1 MSDSVNQ
8 PRTFEVLTAA
18 PVRALRKPRDWPN
31 EEKERLTAE
40 TLLPGANVSA
50 IARAEGLD
58 PSQLYGWRRKALSSG
73 LIAPLAEAAA
83 KEVKFAKHVCRRGCE
98 RSGWLRLPCSSPDE
112 AGQFPGDRCADHRCL
127 PALSAQH
134 SIACRQPA
142 LRLPDLGPLAM
153 LVPDGRAFSCPL
165 RSRRCSTRAG
175 HYFRS

>member
-18 PVRALRKPRDWPN
+18 PVRALRNPRDWPN

-73 LIAPLAEAAA
+73 LVAPLAEAAA

-112 AGQFPGDRCADHRCL
+112 GRPVPGRSLCRPSLSSCLVRSTFDSVPSAGSAPSRSRTFGD
-127 PALSAQH
+127 
-134 SIACRQPA
+134 ACSRRQSF
-142 LRLPDLGPLAM
+142 
-153 LVPDGRAFSCPL
+153 LVPP
-165 RSRRCSTRAG
+165 
-175 HYFRS
+175 